1 MMPRIF
7 FYIYLYTA
15 LFNNTAFYIER
26 TDKVPIKRS
35 GFWIFI
41 LIAGMIYL
49 LFLMKAEQLPE
60 IDFHIDNGFDENAP
74 LPVQLHPVV
83 SAKKDELIS
92 LAADK
97 GINIVITQDF
107 RSIEEQDKL
116 YAKGRTAGG
125 DIVTNAKGGESY
137 HNFGLAI
144 DFALLSINGA
154 VIWDM
159 NYDGNGNSRADWDE
173 VVEIAKGLGF
183 DWGGD
188 WRSFKDYPHLQYDFG
203 LSIWELQRG
212 KRPPEEE

>member
-1 MMPRIF
+1 MW
-7 FYIYLYTA
+7 LYSTA
-15 LFNNTAFYIER
+15 MYNTVIYIER
-26 TDKVPIKRS
+26 NEKVPIKRS

-60 IDFHIDNGFDENAP
+60 IDFHIDNGFDQDAP

-116 YAKGRTAGG
+116 YAKGRTAEG

-183 DWGGD
+183 EWGGD

-212 KRPPEEE
+212 KRPPGEE